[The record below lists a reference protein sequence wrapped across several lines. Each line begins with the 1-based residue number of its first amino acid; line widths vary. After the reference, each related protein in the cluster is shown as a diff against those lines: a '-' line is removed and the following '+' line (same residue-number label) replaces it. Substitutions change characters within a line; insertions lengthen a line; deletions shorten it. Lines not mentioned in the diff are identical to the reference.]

1 MKSQVKSTTTCAAL
15 SFWIKVLVL
24 VLLFFLC
31 SLLIASSILAT
42 FTTPKFDKE
51 VIRNIAE
58 KAVGLCRPLC
68 TCCPSLL
75 YVLKGLGREEAFHNI
90 SKQLQTVYPQ
100 LITDSS
106 EWIFINAGGW
116 MGSFYLLHASL
127 TEYVLLFGTA
137 IETSGHS
144 GRYWIDI
151 YDTLI
156 RGTFQ
161 QWSEGTTYYV
171 TYSPGDTIYHPRL
184 SATAVRWKVSI
195 CYTRCR
201 YLSIGYYVYL
211 YIYLY
216 NRKILGCW
224 NMHMDLFFLPF
235 YLLYPTLYFLH

>member
-90 SKQLQTVYPQ
+90 SKQLQTAYPQ

-184 SATAVRWKVSI
+184 SATAVRWKEDTWMLEYAHGPI
-195 CYTRCR
+195 
-201 YLSIGYYVYL
+201 LSSFLFALSDSLFSTLDWLTIYKSMRVYSFQL
-211 YIYLY
+211 L
-216 NRKILGCW
+216 RS
-224 NMHMDLFFLPF
+224 LFS
-235 YLLYPTLYFLH
+235 TK

>member
-15 SFWIKVLVL
+15 SFWIKVLLL

-58 KAVGLCRPLC
+58 KAV
-68 TCCPSLL
+68 
-75 YVLKGLGREEAFHNI
+75 GLGREEAFHNI

-184 SATAVRWKVSI
+184 SATAVRWKEDTWMLEYAHGPI
-195 CYTRCR
+195 
-201 YLSIGYYVYL
+201 LSSFLFALSDSLFSTLDWLTIYKSMRVYSFQL
-211 YIYLY
+211 L
-216 NRKILGCW
+216 RS
-224 NMHMDLFFLPF
+224 LFS
-235 YLLYPTLYFLH
+235 TK

>member
-58 KAVGLCRPLC
+58 KAV
-68 TCCPSLL
+68 
-75 YVLKGLGREEAFHNI
+75 GLGREEAFHNI

-184 SATAVRWKVSI
+184 SATAVRWKEDTWMLEYAHGPI
-195 CYTRCR
+195 
-201 YLSIGYYVYL
+201 LSSFLFALSDSLFSTLDWLTIYKSMRVYSFQL
-211 YIYLY
+211 L
-216 NRKILGCW
+216 RS
-224 NMHMDLFFLPF
+224 LFS
-235 YLLYPTLYFLH
+235 TK

>member
-58 KAVGLCRPLC
+58 KAVGL
-68 TCCPSLL
+68 
-75 YVLKGLGREEAFHNI
+75 GREEAFHNI
-90 SKQLQTVYPQ
+90 SKQLQTAYPQ

-195 CYTRCR
+195 CYTR
-201 YLSIGYYVYL
+201 
-211 YIYLY
+211 
-216 NRKILGCW
+216 KILGCW

>member
-58 KAVGLCRPLC
+58 KAVGL
-68 TCCPSLL
+68 
-75 YVLKGLGREEAFHNI
+75 GREEAFHNI
-90 SKQLQTVYPQ
+90 SKQLQTAYPQ

-184 SATAVRWKVSI
+184 SATAVRWKEDTWMLEYAHGPI
-195 CYTRCR
+195 
-201 YLSIGYYVYL
+201 LSSFLFALSDSLFSTLDWLTIYKSMRVYSFQL
-211 YIYLY
+211 L
-216 NRKILGCW
+216 RS
-224 NMHMDLFFLPF
+224 LFS
-235 YLLYPTLYFLH
+235 TK